1 MQAKE
6 SFGDLRPDNFLMK
19 SVSNPAKVQL
29 GVRDST
35 DLHLEFAGDWR
46 VSSSVQPWE
55 TLCQEL
61 DKKRSEQVDVK
72 TLSVSAGSIGA
83 WDSVWMTYLLRLK
96 DYSEQN
102 ELKWD
107 TSSLPEGA
115 VRLLNL
121 ALTVPEK
128 KDARGKQEKQSK
140 VAQVGHGFLNAIQ
153 GFKEAVTFFGECS
166 IALGS
171 FCVGK
176 AKFRSRDFWTLVQE
190 CGIEALPIVALIS
203 FLVGLILAF
212 VGSLQLQQFGASIYV
227 ANLVGVAMAR
237 EMGAIMTGIIM
248 CGRTGAA
255 FAAQLGSMKVNEEI
269 AAFKTFGFNP
279 IEFLALPRMIALAL
293 MMPLL
298 CIFAD
303 LVGILGGMVVGVG
316 MLDLSFSEYWSQ
328 TVRGVELRHFI
339 VGLAKVAV
347 FGVLVAITG
356 CLRGMQCGSSSSSVG
371 LATTSAVVLG
381 ITCIII
387 ADAVFAIMLNALNL

>member
-1 MQAKE
+1 
-6 SFGDLRPDNFLMK
+6 
-19 SVSNPAKVQL
+19 
-29 GVRDST
+29 
-35 DLHLEFAGDWR
+35 
-46 VSSSVQPWE
+46 
-55 TLCQEL
+55 
-61 DKKRSEQVDVK
+61 
-72 TLSVSAGSIGA
+72 
-83 WDSVWMTYLLRLK
+83 
-96 DYSEQN
+96 
-102 ELKWD
+102 
-107 TSSLPEGA
+107 
-115 VRLLNL
+115 
-121 ALTVPEK
+121 
-128 KDARGKQEKQSK
+128 
-140 VAQVGHGFLNAIQ
+140 
-153 GFKEAVTFFGECS
+153 
-166 IALGS
+166 
-171 FCVGK
+171 
-176 AKFRSRDFWTLVQE
+176 
-190 CGIEALPIVALIS
+190 VALIS

-316 MLDLSFSEYWSQ
+316 LLDLSFSEYWSQ

-347 FGVLVAITG
+347 FGILVAITG